1 MRLRLVALLGLPLA
15 LGGCGVSGGAE
26 PTAAQTDAPTG
37 TSAPAPAPPPPPKLA
52 VIAYFLRDGKVAPV
66 RVRVP
71 QTRAVGTAAL
81 NALFAGPPEG
91 YETAVP
97 AGTALESLTIDAGV
111 AHPSISGTL
120 DETARAQVVY
130 TLTRFPT
137 VTGVALPG
145 AGEPLT
151 RDDFEPQTPRILID
165 SPLAGDELTS
175 PVRVAGTSN
184 DFEATFQLRLVQG
197 DRLLAATHV
206 TATSGNGTRG
216 TFEQTLSFTG
226 SGSATLVA
234 YEQNAGEGPPELG
247 RVEVPVTLR

>member
-1 MRLRLVALLGLPLA
+1 MRLRLVALLAFPVALA
-15 LGGCGVSGGAE
+15 GCGVSGSAE
-26 PTAAQTDAPTG
+26 TTAARTDAPIG
-37 TSAPAPAPPPPPKLA
+37 TSTSTPPPKIA
-52 VIAYFLRDGKVAPV
+52 VTAYFLRDGKVAPV
-66 RVRVP
+66 RVSVS

-91 YETAVP
+91 YDTAVP
-97 AGTALESLTIDAGV
+97 AGTRLESLTIDAGV
-111 AHPSISGTL
+111 AHPSISATL

-151 RDDFEPQTPRILID
+151 RDDFEAQTPRILID
-165 SPLAGDELTS
+165 SPLPGDELTS
-175 PVRVAGTSN
+175 PVRITGASN
-184 DFEATFQLRLVQG
+184 DFEATFQLQLAQG
-197 DRLLAATHV
+197 DRLLAVTHV

-226 SGSATLVA
+226 SGPATLVA
-234 YEQNAGEGPPELG
+234 YEQNAGEGAPELG
-247 RVEVPVTLR
+247 RVEIPVTLR